1 MTFFRVVYYNKH
13 ALIKERNLK
22 MKIGSVLKE
31 YRTTHDLSMQE
42 FADRSGLSKGYIS
55 MLEKGTHPQNGKEII
70 PSIETVQKIASVM
83 GISVDTL
90 LEMVDSDQRI
100 DISVPVYE
108 AAAGEGRLND
118 GYPSEEYKIQLEPE
132 EFVVKVVGRS
142 MEPTLLDGD
151 IVIMTAQSVL
161 DYPHQIAL
169 VKVDGEES
177 TIKRVEVREDGIM
190 LIGDNIDVY
199 PPHFYTVDQVEQLPV
214 TIEGVLTK
222 LIREFR

>member
-1 MTFFRVVYYNKH
+1 
-13 ALIKERNLK
+13 

-199 PPHFYTVDQVEQLPV
+199 PPHFFTVDQVEQLPV

-222 LIREFR
+222 LIREFK

>member
-1 MTFFRVVYYNKH
+1 MEFKDR
-13 ALIKERNLK
+13 LK
-22 MKIGSVLKE
+22 LKRIENGLTLEELAKRIGTSKQTIHRYE
-31 YRTTHDLSMQE
+31 
-42 FADRSGLSKGYIS
+42 SGVIS
-55 MLEKGTHPQNGKEII
+55 NI
-70 PSIETVQKIASVM
+70 PSDKIEALAKELKTTPAYLM
-83 GISVDTL
+83 GWDDAPSSAPL
-90 LEMVDSDQRI
+90 
-100 DISVPVYE
+100 YE

-142 MEPTLLDGD
+142 MEPTLQDGD

-199 PPHFYTVDQVEQLPV
+199 PPHFFTVDQVEQLPV
-214 TIEGVLTK
+214 MIEGVLTK

>member
-1 MTFFRVVYYNKH
+1 MSEFEKQLNQIIADNITNLLRVNNRTQLELAEYLDVTQATVSNWCNGIKMPRMDKIDKICAFFGVNRSVIMT
-13 ALIKERNLK
+13 ERK
-22 MKIGSVLKE
+22 
-31 YRTTHDLSMQE
+31 
-42 FADRSGLSKGYIS
+42 
-55 MLEKGTHPQNGKEII
+55 
-70 PSIETVQKIASVM
+70 TVSRP
-83 GISVDTL
+83 L
-90 LEMVDSDQRI
+90 
-100 DISVPVYE
+100 YE

-142 MEPTLLDGD
+142 MEPTLQDGD

-222 LIREFR
+222 LIREFK

>member
-1 MTFFRVVYYNKH
+1 MSEFEKQLNQIIADNITNLLRANNRTQLELAEYLDVTQATVSNWCNGIKMPRMDKIDKICAFFGVNRSVIMT
-13 ALIKERNLK
+13 ERK
-22 MKIGSVLKE
+22 
-31 YRTTHDLSMQE
+31 
-42 FADRSGLSKGYIS
+42 
-55 MLEKGTHPQNGKEII
+55 
-70 PSIETVQKIASVM
+70 TVSRP
-83 GISVDTL
+83 L
-90 LEMVDSDQRI
+90 
-100 DISVPVYE
+100 YE

-142 MEPTLLDGD
+142 MEPTLQDGD

-199 PPHFYTVDQVEQLPV
+199 PPHFFTVDQVEQLPV

>member
-1 MTFFRVVYYNKH
+1 MSEFEKQLNQIIADNITNLLRVNNRTQLELAEYLDVTQATVSNWCNGIKMPRMDKIDKICAFFGVNRSVIMT
-13 ALIKERNLK
+13 ERK
-22 MKIGSVLKE
+22 
-31 YRTTHDLSMQE
+31 
-42 FADRSGLSKGYIS
+42 
-55 MLEKGTHPQNGKEII
+55 
-70 PSIETVQKIASVM
+70 TVSRP
-83 GISVDTL
+83 L
-90 LEMVDSDQRI
+90 
-100 DISVPVYE
+100 YE

-177 TIKRVEVREDGIM
+177 TIKRVEIREDGIM

>member
-1 MTFFRVVYYNKH
+1 
-13 ALIKERNLK
+13 

-31 YRTTHDLSMQE
+31 YRATHDLSMQE

-132 EFVVKVVGRS
+132 EFVVRVVGRS
-142 MEPTLLDGD
+142 MEPTLQDGD
-151 IVIMTAQSVL
+151 VVIMTAQSVL

-177 TIKRVEVREDGIM
+177 TIKRVEVRDDGIM

-199 PPHFYTVDQVEQLPV
+199 PPHFFTAAQVEQLPV

>member
-1 MTFFRVVYYNKH
+1 MEFKDR
-13 ALIKERNLK
+13 LK
-22 MKIGSVLKE
+22 LKRIENGLTLEELAKRIGTSKQTIHRYE
-31 YRTTHDLSMQE
+31 
-42 FADRSGLSKGYIS
+42 SGVIS
-55 MLEKGTHPQNGKEII
+55 NI
-70 PSIETVQKIASVM
+70 PSDKIEALAKELKTTPAYLMGWDDSPASAP
-83 GISVDTL
+83 L
-90 LEMVDSDQRI
+90 
-100 DISVPVYE
+100 YE

-142 MEPTLLDGD
+142 MEPTLQDGD

-222 LIREFR
+222 LIREFK

>member
-1 MTFFRVVYYNKH
+1 MSEFEKQLNQIIADNITNLLRVNNRTQLELAEYLDVTQATVSNWCNGIKMPRMDKIDKICAFFGVNRSVIMT
-13 ALIKERNLK
+13 ERK
-22 MKIGSVLKE
+22 
-31 YRTTHDLSMQE
+31 
-42 FADRSGLSKGYIS
+42 
-55 MLEKGTHPQNGKEII
+55 
-70 PSIETVQKIASVM
+70 TVSRP
-83 GISVDTL
+83 L
-90 LEMVDSDQRI
+90 
-100 DISVPVYE
+100 YE

-142 MEPTLLDGD
+142 MEPTLQDGD

-190 LIGDNIDVY
+190 LIGDNIDIY
-199 PPHFYTVDQVEQLPV
+199 PPHFFTVDQVEQLPV

-222 LIREFR
+222 LIREFK

>member
-1 MTFFRVVYYNKH
+1 MSEFEKQLNQIIADNITNLLRVNNRTQLELAEYLDVTQATVSNWCNGIKMPRMDKIDKICAFFGVNRSVIMT
-13 ALIKERNLK
+13 ERK
-22 MKIGSVLKE
+22 
-31 YRTTHDLSMQE
+31 
-42 FADRSGLSKGYIS
+42 
-55 MLEKGTHPQNGKEII
+55 
-70 PSIETVQKIASVM
+70 TVSRP
-83 GISVDTL
+83 L
-90 LEMVDSDQRI
+90 
-100 DISVPVYE
+100 YE

>member
-1 MTFFRVVYYNKH
+1 MNTSEKIKNLRIKKGLSQEALGELVGVKKAAINKYETGRVVN
-13 ALIKERNLK
+13 IKK
-22 MKIGSVLKE
+22 
-31 YRTTHDLSMQE
+31 
-42 FADRSGLSKGYIS
+42 S
-55 MLEKGTHPQNGKEII
+55 MLVKLADALGVLP
-70 PSIETVQKIASVM
+70 A
-83 GISVDTL
+83 DL
-90 LEMVDSDQRI
+90 LDDVEVRMSA
-100 DISVPVYE
+100 PLYE

-177 TIKRVEVREDGIM
+177 TIKRVEIREDGIM

-222 LIREFR
+222 LIREFK

>member
-1 MTFFRVVYYNKH
+1 M
-13 ALIKERNLK
+13 ELK
-22 MKIGSVLKE
+22 DRLKLKRIENGLTLEELAKRIGTSKQTIHRYE
-31 YRTTHDLSMQE
+31 
-42 FADRSGLSKGYIS
+42 SGVIS
-55 MLEKGTHPQNGKEII
+55 NI
-70 PSIETVQKIASVM
+70 PSDKIETLAKELKTTPAYLM
-83 GISVDTL
+83 GWDDAPSSAPL
-90 LEMVDSDQRI
+90 
-100 DISVPVYE
+100 YE

-142 MEPTLLDGD
+142 MEPTLQDGD

-177 TIKRVEVREDGIM
+177 TIKRVEIREDGIM

-222 LIREFR
+222 LIREFK

>member
-1 MTFFRVVYYNKH
+1 MNTSEKIKNLRIKKGLSQEALGELVGVKKAAINKYETGRVVN
-13 ALIKERNLK
+13 IKK
-22 MKIGSVLKE
+22 
-31 YRTTHDLSMQE
+31 
-42 FADRSGLSKGYIS
+42 S
-55 MLEKGTHPQNGKEII
+55 MLVKLADALGVLP
-70 PSIETVQKIASVM
+70 A
-83 GISVDTL
+83 DL
-90 LEMVDSDQRI
+90 LDDVEVRMSA
-100 DISVPVYE
+100 PLYE

-142 MEPTLLDGD
+142 MEPTLQDGD

-177 TIKRVEVREDGIM
+177 TIKRVEIREDGIM
-190 LIGDNIDVY
+190 LIGDNIDIY
-199 PPHFYTVDQVEQLPV
+199 PPHFFTVDQVEQLPV

-222 LIREFR
+222 LIREFK

>member
-1 MTFFRVVYYNKH
+1 MTMAER
-13 ALIKERNLK
+13 IKELRLAA
-22 MKIGSVLKE
+22 GL
-31 YRTTHDLSMQE
+31 TQE
-42 FADRSGLSKGYIS
+42 ELGIKLGLQKSAIAKYENGRVENIKQSTIQALAELFQVRPSYIMGWDDS
-55 MLEKGTHPQNGKEII
+55 P
-70 PSIETVQKIASVM
+70 ASAP
-83 GISVDTL
+83 L
-90 LEMVDSDQRI
+90 
-100 DISVPVYE
+100 YE

-142 MEPTLLDGD
+142 MEPTLQDGD

-177 TIKRVEVREDGIM
+177 TIKRVEIREDGIM

-199 PPHFYTVDQVEQLPV
+199 PPHFFTVDQVEQLPV
-214 TIEGVLTK
+214 MIEGVLTK
-222 LIREFR
+222 LIREFK

>member
-1 MTFFRVVYYNKH
+1 MSEFEKQLNQIIADNITNLLRVNNRTQLELAEYLDVTQATVSNWCNGIKMPRMDKIDKICAFFGVNRSVIMT
-13 ALIKERNLK
+13 ERK
-22 MKIGSVLKE
+22 
-31 YRTTHDLSMQE
+31 
-42 FADRSGLSKGYIS
+42 
-55 MLEKGTHPQNGKEII
+55 
-70 PSIETVQKIASVM
+70 TVSRP
-83 GISVDTL
+83 L
-90 LEMVDSDQRI
+90 
-100 DISVPVYE
+100 YE

-222 LIREFR
+222 LIREFK

>member
-1 MTFFRVVYYNKH
+1 MAKYTTRGE
-13 ALIKERNLK
+13 AIKELRKAASLSQEELARKLN
-22 MKIGSVLKE
+22 
-31 YRTTHDLSMQE
+31 TTKQTVYKYE
-42 FADRSGLSKGYIS
+42 
-55 MLEKGTHPQNGKEII
+55 NGIVTNI
-70 PSIETVQKIASVM
+70 PSDKIEAMSQIFNVSPAVIM
-83 GISVDTL
+83 GWDDAPTSAPL
-90 LEMVDSDQRI
+90 
-100 DISVPVYE
+100 YE

-118 GYPSEEYKIQLEPE
+118 GYPSEDYKIQLEPE

-142 MEPTLLDGD
+142 MEPTLQDGD

-214 TIEGVLTK
+214 MIEGVLTK
-222 LIREFR
+222 LIREFK

>member
-1 MTFFRVVYYNKH
+1 MEFKDR
-13 ALIKERNLK
+13 LK
-22 MKIGSVLKE
+22 LKRIENGLTLEELAKRIGTSKQTIHRYE
-31 YRTTHDLSMQE
+31 
-42 FADRSGLSKGYIS
+42 SGVIS
-55 MLEKGTHPQNGKEII
+55 NI
-70 PSIETVQKIASVM
+70 PSDKIEALAKELKTTPAYLM
-83 GISVDTL
+83 GWDDAPSSAPL
-90 LEMVDSDQRI
+90 
-100 DISVPVYE
+100 YE

-222 LIREFR
+222 LIREFK

>member
-1 MTFFRVVYYNKH
+1 MSEFEKQLNQIIADNITNLLRVNNRTQLELAEYLDVTQATVSNWCNGIKMPRMDKIDKICAFFGVNRSVIMT
-13 ALIKERNLK
+13 ERK
-22 MKIGSVLKE
+22 
-31 YRTTHDLSMQE
+31 
-42 FADRSGLSKGYIS
+42 
-55 MLEKGTHPQNGKEII
+55 
-70 PSIETVQKIASVM
+70 TVSRP
-83 GISVDTL
+83 L
-90 LEMVDSDQRI
+90 
-100 DISVPVYE
+100 YE

-118 GYPSEEYKIQLEPE
+118 GYPLEEYKIQLEPE

-142 MEPTLLDGD
+142 MEPTLQDGD

-222 LIREFR
+222 LIREFK

>member
-1 MTFFRVVYYNKH
+1 
-13 ALIKERNLK
+13 

>member
-1 MTFFRVVYYNKH
+1 MTMAER
-13 ALIKERNLK
+13 IKELRLAA
-22 MKIGSVLKE
+22 GL
-31 YRTTHDLSMQE
+31 TQE
-42 FADRSGLSKGYIS
+42 ELGIKLGLQKSAIAKYENGRVENIKQSTIQSLAELFKVRPSYI
-55 MLEKGTHPQNGKEII
+55 
-70 PSIETVQKIASVM
+70 M
-83 GISVDTL
+83 GWDDAPTSAPL
-90 LEMVDSDQRI
+90 
-100 DISVPVYE
+100 YE

-142 MEPTLLDGD
+142 MEPTLQDGD

-177 TIKRVEVREDGIM
+177 TIKRVEIREDGIM

-222 LIREFR
+222 LIREFK

>member
-1 MTFFRVVYYNKH
+1 MEFKDR
-13 ALIKERNLK
+13 LK
-22 MKIGSVLKE
+22 LKRIENGLTLEELAKRIGTSKQTIHRYE
-31 YRTTHDLSMQE
+31 
-42 FADRSGLSKGYIS
+42 SGVIS
-55 MLEKGTHPQNGKEII
+55 NI
-70 PSIETVQKIASVM
+70 PSDKIEALAKELKTTPAYLM
-83 GISVDTL
+83 GWDDAPSSAPL
-90 LEMVDSDQRI
+90 
-100 DISVPVYE
+100 YE

-142 MEPTLLDGD
+142 MEPTLQDGD

-222 LIREFR
+222 LIREFK

>member
-1 MTFFRVVYYNKH
+1 M
-13 ALIKERNLK
+13 ELK
-22 MKIGSVLKE
+22 DRLKLKRIENGLTLEELAKRIGTSKQTIHRYE
-31 YRTTHDLSMQE
+31 
-42 FADRSGLSKGYIS
+42 SGVIS
-55 MLEKGTHPQNGKEII
+55 NI
-70 PSIETVQKIASVM
+70 PSDKIEALAKELKTTPAYLM
-83 GISVDTL
+83 GWDDAPSSAPL
-90 LEMVDSDQRI
+90 
-100 DISVPVYE
+100 YE

-142 MEPTLLDGD
+142 MEPTLQDGD

-177 TIKRVEVREDGIM
+177 TIKRVEIREDGIM

-222 LIREFR
+222 LIREFK